1 MYLRGQMRQGAR
13 RGLGGRRGQRSPER
27 WWGTLEVNPR
37 NQASARAVAGH
48 GCIRKAA
55 EGTGPAPAQVPGE
68 GRRQL
73 PFPRARPGRT
83 ASKAALLSGCSAGPC
98 SRGPAKEEE
107 QAAEAAVKCCGCPLF
122 WSIPERFPHRFHGKA
137 AWVLKKYSALQPL
150 LSAVPAQSC
159 KANDGTNLYLYV
171 ELRTSITVSKLTF
184 NCYFKSSLT
193 VWVALLLAN
202 QKLNAHW
209 PLLALQAQPI

>member
-13 RGLGGRRGQRSPER
+13 RGLGGSRGQRPPER
-27 WWGTLEVNPR
+27 WWGTSEVNPR
-37 NQASARAVAGH
+37 NRASARAVAAH

-68 GRRQL
+68 GRRQV
-73 PFPRARPGRT
+73 PFPRARPGRST
-83 ASKAALLSGCSAGPC
+83 PKAASSLAAAP
-98 SRGPAKEEE
+98 GPAKEEG

-137 AWVLKKYSALQPL
+137 AWVLKKYGAFQPL
-150 LSAVPAQSC
+150 LSAMPAQSC

-171 ELRTSITVSKLTF
+171 ELRTSITVSKPTF

-193 VWVALLLAN
+193 IWVTLLLAN
-202 QKLNAHW
+202 EKLNAHW